1 MDITKII
8 DLVAEVAVRRTR
20 SKKRENSDQADP
32 QADLITLLEVIRTLQ
47 AFCEPRI
54 FQTVGILG

>member
-1 MDITKII
+1 MDITKIV

-20 SKKRENSDQADP
+20 PKKRENTEKTDP
-32 QADLITLLEVIRTLQ
+32 QADMIRLLQDIWTLQ

-54 FQTVGILG
+54 VQTVTVFG

>member
-1 MDITKII
+1 MDINKII

-20 SKKRENSDQADP
+20 PKKRENSEKSDP
-32 QADLITLLEVIRTLQ
+32 QADFKMLLQAIRSLQ

-54 FQTVGILG
+54 LFFYPFFR